1 MDDAKIL
8 APDSATTAETLIAR
22 ARALAPVLRSR
33 AAATEA
39 ARRIPPET
47 FADLKQAGLFRI
59 FQPARY
65 GGLDLDIENLVHITY
80 ELGQGCGSAAWVYS
94 VVTFHQM
101 HIALFDKQA
110 QDAVWGAN
118 RDALCASSY
127 LPAGSATPVAG
138 GFRLDGTWPFAS
150 GIDNCQWI
158 IVGARTAGEAD
169 SGSPDFHFCLVP
181 KSDLAIDDNWRVMG
195 LAGTGSKNVVL
206 NGVFVPEHRTL
217 RFSAAR
223 EAATPGG
230 ALHGHPLYR
239 LPFFAIASYCLV
251 GPGLAIAAGALAD
264 YVTEMKVRE
273 ARGSLAGAASKIASH
288 VQVQM
293 RVSEATGL
301 LDAARLLILRDCR
314 DTMALVRAGAP
325 VPIEQRLR
333 NKRDQALAM
342 RFCKDAVQL
351 LIEASG
357 ARGNFSDHPI
367 QRAYRDIHAVSC
379 HITLNWDAVMPAYGR
394 HMLGLDP
401 GIVV

>member
-1 MDDAKIL
+1 MDDVKIL

-47 FADLKQAGLFRI
+47 MADLRAAGLFRI
-59 FQPARY
+59 FQPVRY
-65 GGLDLDIENLVHITY
+65 GGLDLDLENLVHITY

-101 HIALFDKQA
+101 HIALFDRRA
-110 QDAVWGAN
+110 QDEVWGTN
-118 RDALCASSY
+118 REALSASSY
-127 LPAGSATPVAG
+127 LPAGTATPAAD
-138 GFRLDGTWPFAS
+138 GFRLNGTWPFAS
-150 GIDNCQWI
+150 GIDNLEWI
-158 IVGARTAGEAD
+158 IIGARVAGEA
-169 SGSPDFHFCLVP
+169 GAAPDFRFCLVP
-181 KSDLAIDDNWRVMG
+181 KNDLVIDDNWRVMG
-195 LAGTGSKNVVL
+195 LCGTGSKNVVL

-217 RFSAAR
+217 RFSVAR
-223 EAATPGG
+223 EATTPGG
-230 ALHGHPLYR
+230 ALHDHPLYR
-239 LPFFAIASYCLV
+239 LPFFAIASYCLI
-251 GPGLAIAAGALAD
+251 GPALAIAAGALAD
-264 YVTEMKVRE
+264 YVSEMKVRE
-273 ARGSLAGAASKIASH
+273 GTGSLAGAAAKVSQF

-293 RVSEATGL
+293 RVSEAAGL
-301 LDAARLLILRDCR
+301 IDAARLLVLRDCR
-314 DTMALVRAGAP
+314 ESMALIRAGAELP
-325 VPIEQRLR
+325 LEARLR

-342 RFCKDAVQL
+342 RLLKDAVQL
-351 LIEASG
+351 LTDASG
-357 ARGNFSDHPI
+357 ARGQFTDHPI

>member
-1 MDDAKIL
+1 MDDVKIL

-47 FADLKQAGLFRI
+47 FADLRAAGLFRI

-65 GGLDLDIENLVHITY
+65 GGLDLDLENLVHITY

-101 HIALFDKQA
+101 HIALFDRRA
-110 QDAVWGAN
+110 QDEVWGTN
-118 RDALCASSY
+118 REALSASSY
-127 LPAGSATPVAG
+127 LPAGTATPAAG
-138 GFRLDGTWPFAS
+138 GFRLNGTWPFAS
-150 GIDNCQWI
+150 GIDNLEWI
-158 IVGARTAGEAD
+158 IIGARVAGEA
-169 SGSPDFHFCLVP
+169 GAAPDFRFCLVP
-181 KSDLAIDDNWRVMG
+181 KTDLVLDDNWRVMG
-195 LAGTGSKNVVL
+195 LCGTGSKNVVL
-206 NGVFVPEHRTL
+206 NDVFVPEHRTL

-223 EAATPGG
+223 EANTPGG
-230 ALHGHPLYR
+230 ALHDHPLYR
-239 LPFFAIASYCLV
+239 LPFFAIASYCLI

-264 YVTEMKVRE
+264 YIAEMKVRE
-273 ARGSLAGAASKIASH
+273 GTGSLAGAAAKVSQF

-293 RVSEATGL
+293 RVSEASGL
-301 LDAARLLILRDCR
+301 IDAARLLVLRDCR
-314 DTMALVRAGAP
+314 ESMALIRAGENL
-325 VPIEQRLR
+325 PIEARLR

-342 RFCKDAVQL
+342 RFLKDAVQL
-351 LIEASG
+351 LTDASG
-357 ARGNFSDHPI
+357 ARGQFTDHPI

>member
-1 MDDAKIL
+1 MDDAKTL
-8 APDSATTAETLIAR
+8 APDSATTAEALIAR

-47 FADLKQAGLFRI
+47 FADLRNAGLFRI

-65 GGLDLDIENLVHITY
+65 GGLDLDLENLVHITY

-101 HIALFDKQA
+101 HIALFDQQA

-127 LPAGSATPVAG
+127 LPAGAATPVAG
-138 GFRLDGTWPFAS
+138 GMRLDGTWPFAS
-150 GIDNCQWI
+150 GIDNLDWI
-158 IVGARTAGEAD
+158 IVGARVAGEA
-169 SGSPDFHFCLVP
+169 GAAPDFRFCLVP
-181 KSDLAIDDNWRVMG
+181 KTDLAIDDNWRVMG
-195 LAGTGSKNVVL
+195 LAGTGSKNVLL
-206 NGVFVPEHRTL
+206 NDVFVPEHRTL

-223 EAATPGG
+223 EATTPGG

-239 LPFFAIASYCLV
+239 LPFFAIASYCLI

-264 YVTEMKVRE
+264 YVAEMGVRE
-273 ARGSLAGAASKIASH
+273 GTGSLAGTPTKIASH

-293 RVSEATGL
+293 RVSEAAGL
-301 LDAARLLILRDCR
+301 LDAARLLVLRDCR
-314 DTMALVRAGAP
+314 DTMAIVRSDAVLP
-325 VPIEQRLR
+325 LEQRLR

-342 RFCKDAVQL
+342 RFLKDAVQL
-351 LIEASG
+351 LTDASG
-357 ARGNFSDHPI
+357 ARGQFTDHPI